1 VNSPNNPRKRA
12 INPTQQVLL
21 SVVLVLAVLLLTA
34 QSCVQDPGV
43 GPIPQ
48 PPGSPT
54 PCSGPCPPS
63 SGPPAGPVD
72 GAHEIT
78 KTHYSFYYFNP
89 PWTEDKSNSDANTES
104 LYRDTDYGQ
113 VSAQF
118 FTASVSNG
126 TTASQLLSSWTQ
138 QHLDPNKF
146 TAFQDSG
153 PIAGAEI
160 GYNAGAGETYEAI
173 ADLPNAPS
181 TPLFIEVLSSVKGT
195 TGIIF
200 AVVSPLDPLNP
211 DPNSPIQVRSGSY
224 DRLINTLV
232 WI

>member
-1 VNSPNNPRKRA
+1 MNSPNNPRKRA
-12 INPTQQVLL
+12 INATQQALL
-21 SVVLVLAVLLLTA
+21 SLGLLLAVLLLTA
-34 QSCVQDPGV
+34 QSCVQDPGA

-54 PCSGPCPPS
+54 PCTGPCPPS
-63 SGPPAGPVD
+63 RPPVGPVT
-72 GAHEIT
+72 GANLVT
-78 KTHYSFYYFNP
+78 KAHYSFYYFNP
-89 PWTEDKSNSDANTES
+89 PWQEDSSSSDANTET
-104 LYRDTDYGQ
+104 LYRNTDYGQ

-118 FTASVSNG
+118 FTVSVSDG

-138 QHLDPNKF
+138 QHVDPNKF

-153 PIAGAEI
+153 PIVGAEI

-173 ADLPNAPS
+173 ADLPNAPN
-181 TPLFIEVLSSVKGT
+181 TPLFIEVMSSVKGT

-200 AVVSPLDPLNP
+200 AVVSPLDPLRP
-211 DPNSPIQVRSGSY
+211 DPNSPLQVRSGSY